1 MSLIAFS
8 NEELKRKWI
17 LNPYLVHHRNQ
28 WWRMLTSGFIHADF
42 MHLFFN
48 LFAFYGFGMAVE
60 NYYDVIFEEKGMLYF
75 IVLYLGAILVANGPS
90 LAKNKDNHWYNSLGA
105 SGGVSAI
112 IFAAIIFQPWSKIY
126 FFGIIGVPGI
136 ILGPLYL
143 LLEYKLSDTTVG
155 VKIPALIE
163 GFKKQRELMD
173 GNVTM
178 GNSIIE
184 VVTMPDGN
192 KYGHVWVELS
202 WKSKKGEVGKSVLF
216 DSYGINKDGKISYEW
231 PIYDTKDVVKL
242 GQ

>member
-1 MSLIAFS
+1 MKKIALLFVTATTMFACVTTEIKTDS
-8 NEELKRKWI
+8 AAAAAGT
-17 LNPYLVHHRNQ
+17 VT
-28 WWRMLTSGFIHADF
+28 TSGPDVDLIKKSITAWADGDWTAYASTYADTARSV
-42 MHLFFN
+42 H
-48 LFAFYGFGMAVE
+48 
-60 NYYDVIFEEKGMLYF
+60 
-75 IVLYLGAILVANGPS
+75 NGWPS
-90 LAKNKDNHWYNSLGA
+90 AT
-105 SGGVSAI
+105 
-112 IFAAIIFQPWSKIY
+112 
-126 FFGIIGVPGI
+126 
-136 ILGPLYL
+136 
-143 LLEYKLSDTTVG
+143 DTTVG

>member
-1 MSLIAFS
+1 MKKIALLFVTATTIFACVTTEIKTDS
-8 NEELKRKWI
+8 AAAAAGT
-17 LNPYLVHHRNQ
+17 VT
-28 WWRMLTSGFIHADF
+28 TSGPDVDLIKKSITAWADGDWTAYASTYADTARSV
-42 MHLFFN
+42 H
-48 LFAFYGFGMAVE
+48 
-60 NYYDVIFEEKGMLYF
+60 
-75 IVLYLGAILVANGPS
+75 NGWPS
-90 LAKNKDNHWYNSLGA
+90 AT
-105 SGGVSAI
+105 
-112 IFAAIIFQPWSKIY
+112 
-126 FFGIIGVPGI
+126 
-136 ILGPLYL
+136 
-143 LLEYKLSDTTVG
+143 DTTVG

-202 WKSKKGEVGKSVLF
+202 WKSKKGDVGKSVLF

>member
-1 MSLIAFS
+1 MKKIALLFVTATTIFACVTTEIKTDS
-8 NEELKRKWI
+8 AAAAAGT
-17 LNPYLVHHRNQ
+17 VT
-28 WWRMLTSGFIHADF
+28 TSGPDVDLIKKSITAWADGDWTAYASTYADTARSV
-42 MHLFFN
+42 H
-48 LFAFYGFGMAVE
+48 
-60 NYYDVIFEEKGMLYF
+60 
-75 IVLYLGAILVANGPS
+75 NGWPS
-90 LAKNKDNHWYNSLGA
+90 AT
-105 SGGVSAI
+105 
-112 IFAAIIFQPWSKIY
+112 
-126 FFGIIGVPGI
+126 
-136 ILGPLYL
+136 
-143 LLEYKLSDTTVG
+143 DTTVG

>member
-1 MSLIAFS
+1 MKKIALLFVTATTLFACVQTEIKTDS
-8 NEELKRKWI
+8 AAAAAGT
-17 LNPYLVHHRNQ
+17 VT
-28 WWRMLTSGFIHADF
+28 TSGPDVDLIKKSITAWADGDWTAYASTYADTARSV
-42 MHLFFN
+42 H
-48 LFAFYGFGMAVE
+48 
-60 NYYDVIFEEKGMLYF
+60 
-75 IVLYLGAILVANGPS
+75 NGWPS
-90 LAKNKDNHWYNSLGA
+90 AT
-105 SGGVSAI
+105 
-112 IFAAIIFQPWSKIY
+112 
-126 FFGIIGVPGI
+126 
-136 ILGPLYL
+136 
-143 LLEYKLSDTTVG
+143 DTTVG

-231 PIYDTKDVVKL
+231 PIYDTKDVVRL
-242 GQ
+242 AQ